1 MKLFDI
7 IHYLNY
13 GTDLVIATTD
23 NKIIFNGNVT
33 ELILNATKYEELLDM
48 KIGLMTLATDKYR
61 DQFWLKIETE
71 KECKNGIRTI

>member
-61 DQFWLKIETE
+61 DQFWLKIEVE
-71 KECKNGIRTI
+71 KEWKNEKTI